1 MSVDQTELIDMV
13 NQSRT
18 TGAVT
23 LVISDHLPWDNFEA
37 HAAILQKKIQRY
49 LLFIK
54 TGEILRL
61 HPHSG
66 PEKKII
72 QVYLL
77 VEPPTGPATR
87 FLAEMKR
94 FVGLAGVGFTYQ
106 VFDGAI

>member
-1 MSVDQTELIDMV
+1 MSVDHPELIDMV

-18 TGAVT
+18 TGAVS
-23 LVISDHLPWDNFEA
+23 LIISDHLPWDDVGA
-37 HAAILQKKIQRY
+37 HAAILQKKIERY

-54 TGEILRL
+54 TGEILRM

-66 PEKKII
+66 PEHKII

-77 VEPPTGPATR
+77 VEPPSGPAIH
-87 FLAEMKR
+87 FLEEMKR
-94 FVGLAGVGFTYQ
+94 LVNLAGVGFNYG